1 MYSEEDSKCV
11 RLSGEKGFVFVDE
24 LGIMCPDCRIS
35 VLHPVDT
42 RVQMLPQV
50 TIPLYEVPAGR
61 GYRALHLQADL
72 SGELRLGGV
81 EESVRQEKLELS
93 FNPFLVC
100 CERSK
105 YTFILI
111 PEFWINVS

>member
-1 MYSEEDSKCV
+1 M
-11 RLSGEKGFVFVDE
+11 
-24 LGIMCPDCRIS
+24 
-35 VLHPVDT
+35 LHPADT

-50 TIPLYEVPAGR
+50 TIPVYEVPAGR
-61 GYRALHLQADL
+61 GHRALHLQADL

-100 CERSK
+100 CEKSML
-105 YTFILI
+105 YFILLELQGA
-111 PEFWINVS
+111 PRPSS